1 MPAASACRARSS
13 RCGRFEAQL
22 FFLSLVTRSAV
33 IWATTRAER
42 GESTWHPATGGRAPV
57 TCTKPSIYAIRLT
70 GPGVRRATSSKPSAA
85 RPLANI
91 VHRLNEPAFTLEN
104 RIYRWQQ
111 LVDAH
116 SAMAASL
123 PQARDRGAH
132 GAVSFELAAVGL
144 TSAFLPARKAASI
157 EPMQALR
164 ED

>member
-1 MPAASACRARSS
+1 LKKSVYDAPGHAAGGWLGAGCLRLPAASACRARSS

-104 RIYRWQQ
+104 RILSFFSR
-111 LVDAH
+111 VDAFSTITGWH
-116 SAMAASL
+116 YIKNE
-123 PQARDRGAH
+123 D
-132 GAVSFELAAVGL
+132 FEQ
-144 TSAFLPARKAASI
+144 S
-157 EPMQALR
+157 
-164 ED
+164 

>member
-1 MPAASACRARSS
+1 MPSFACSFRLPCSQLPVWPLRGSAI
-13 RCGRFEAQL
+13 
-22 FFLSLVTRSAV
+22 FLGLVTRSAV

-104 RIYRWQQ
+104 RILSFFSR
-111 LVDAH
+111 VDAF
-116 SAMAASL
+116 STITGW
-123 PQARDRGAH
+123 RYIKNED
-132 GAVSFELAAVGL
+132 FEQ
-144 TSAFLPARKAASI
+144 S
-157 EPMQALR
+157 
-164 ED
+164 